1 MPLKE
6 PQIVNPS
13 DHETDSLA
21 HPQHASDARLRRASR
36 RGASKPDLARGLT
49 RTIVLGA
56 VVVAVAVIWL
66 GRQYGVEPAE
76 TLAFLGNSLVFVLVL
91 IGLAG
96 ATAGLLIL
104 LRRLRNR
111 R

>member
-1 MPLKE
+1 M
-6 PQIVNPS
+6 NPS

-21 HPQHASDARLRRASR
+21 HPQHASDARLR